1 MSGSL
6 LLLLLGVGVATGVTT
21 VLFGFGGGFVT
32 VPAVYAAA
40 AAAGGAA
47 AMHTAVATSTA
58 VMIVNASTAT
68 VAGARRGLLRT
79 AYLWPITVFITL
91 GAAVGALGATWAS
104 EHLLHIL
111 FVGYLGLTIVDS
123 IARRGFLGRPAAD
136 TPAPLRGYESTFGG
150 IGIGAVASFLGVG
163 GSVLTVPLL
172 RRKGISMASA
182 TAMANPLSIP
192 VAVAGSIV
200 YAVAV
205 PGTGHLG
212 EVGHINTTAA
222 VVLLA
227 GSLPTIAISR
237 RILAGVSIPDRV
249 HAIAY
254 VILLGVVMIAMTLT
268 V

>member
-1 MSGSL
+1 MSGPL

-32 VPAVYAAA
+32 VPAVYAAV
-40 AAAGGAA
+40 AAAGGVD

-58 VMIVNASTAT
+58 VMIVNASSAT

-79 AYLWPITVFITL
+79 AYLWPITVFITV
-91 GAAVGALGATWAS
+91 GAALGALAANRAP
-104 EHLLHIL
+104 EKLLHIL
-111 FVGYLGLTIVDS
+111 FVAYLGLTIVDS
-123 IARRGFLGRPAAD
+123 VARRGFLGRPATASP
-136 TPAPLRGYESTFGG
+136 TPLRSYESTLGG
-150 IGIGAVASFLGVG
+150 VGIGAVASFLGVG

-200 YAVAV
+200 YALAS
-205 PGTGHLG
+205 PAAGHLG

-222 VVLLA
+222 VVLLI
-227 GSLPTIAISR
+227 GSLPTIALTR
-237 RILAGVSIPDRV
+237 RILAGTTIPDRV

-254 VILLGVVMIAMTLT
+254 VILLGVVLVAMVLT